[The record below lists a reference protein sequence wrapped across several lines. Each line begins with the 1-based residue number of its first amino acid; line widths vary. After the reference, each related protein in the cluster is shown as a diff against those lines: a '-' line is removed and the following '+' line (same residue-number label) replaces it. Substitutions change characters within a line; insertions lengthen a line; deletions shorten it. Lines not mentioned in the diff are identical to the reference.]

1 MSGLRIGFLM
11 DPIDG
16 LLVGHDTTFAFMFEC
31 QRRGHEIHYFEQKDL
46 GFRGDR
52 AAARMR
58 TVRVRR
64 VKGSH
69 YEILA
74 EKVTPLSSLDV
85 LFLRKDPPVD
95 IAYLHATHF
104 ADLAGSE
111 ARTFIVND
119 PAGLRDANEK
129 LYALRYPDLMPL
141 TLVSNDLAAIRAFLD
156 EVGGEM
162 VVKPIDGFG
171 GRGVLHVRRDDR
183 NTSSL
188 LELVT
193 DHGCQA
199 IVAQQYLPESRE
211 GDKRIIVLDG
221 EPLGAM
227 LRVPNEDDV
236 RANLAAGGRFTKAAL
251 SARDREICGR
261 LAPDLRRR
269 GLYFVGLD
277 VIGSYL
283 TEVNVT
289 SPTGIEEI
297 NALDGI
303 AIERN
308 VMDFVEAKASERV
321 DGQGGLR

>member
-1 MSGLRIGFLM
+1 MSSLRVGFLM
-11 DPIDG
+11 DPIESI
-16 LLVGHDTTFAFMFEC
+16 LVGHDTTFAFMFEC
-31 QRRGHEIHYFEQKDL
+31 QRRGHEIRYFEQKDL
-46 GFRGDR
+46 GFRDDR
-52 AAARMR
+52 AMARMR

-69 YEILA
+69 YEVLA
-74 EKVTPLSSLDV
+74 ESIVPLSDLHV

-95 IAYLHATHF
+95 IAYLHATHL
-104 ADLAGSE
+104 ADLTGDGAH
-111 ARTFIVND
+111 TLVIND

-129 LYALRYPDLMPL
+129 LYALQFPDLVPR
-141 TLVSNDLAAIRAFLD
+141 TLVSGDLAAIGAFLD
-156 EVGGEM
+156 EMGGQM

-171 GRGVLHVRRDDR
+171 GRGIFHVRREDR
-183 NTSSL
+183 NARSL
-188 LELVT
+188 LDLVT
-193 DHGCQA
+193 DHGRQA
-199 IVAQQYLPESRE
+199 IVAQEYLPQSRE

-236 RANLAAGGRFTKAAL
+236 RANLAAGGRYEKSAL
-251 SARDREICGR
+251 TPRDREICHR

-269 GLYFVGLD
+269 GLTFVGLD
-277 VIGSYL
+277 VIGGYL

-303 AIERN
+303 AIERD
-308 VMDFVEAKASERV
+308 VIDFVEKKA
-321 DGQGGLR
+321 G

>member
-1 MSGLRIGFLM
+1 MSSLRVGFLM
-11 DPIDG
+11 DPIESI
-16 LLVGHDTTFAFMFEC
+16 LVGHDTTFAFMFEC
-31 QRRGHEIHYFEQKDL
+31 QRRGHEIRYFEQKDL
-46 GFRGDR
+46 GFRDDR
-52 AAARMR
+52 AMARMR

-69 YEILA
+69 YEVLA
-74 EKVTPLSSLDV
+74 ESIAPLSDLHV

-95 IAYLHATHF
+95 IAYLHATHL
-104 ADLAGSE
+104 ADLTGDGAH
-111 ARTFIVND
+111 TLVIND

-129 LYALRYPDLMPL
+129 LYALQFPDLVPR
-141 TLVSNDLAAIRAFLD
+141 TLVSGDLAAIGAFLD
-156 EVGGEM
+156 EMGGQM

-171 GRGVLHVRRDDR
+171 GRGIFHVRREDR
-183 NTSSL
+183 NARSL
-188 LELVT
+188 LDLVT
-193 DHGCQA
+193 DHGRQA
-199 IVAQQYLPESRE
+199 IVAQEYLPQSRE

-236 RANLAAGGRFTKAAL
+236 RANLAAGGRYEKSAL
-251 SARDREICGR
+251 TPRDREICHR

-269 GLYFVGLD
+269 GLTFVGLD
-277 VIGSYL
+277 VIGGYL

-303 AIERN
+303 AIERD
-308 VMDFVEAKASERV
+308 VIDFVEKKA
-321 DGQGGLR
+321 G